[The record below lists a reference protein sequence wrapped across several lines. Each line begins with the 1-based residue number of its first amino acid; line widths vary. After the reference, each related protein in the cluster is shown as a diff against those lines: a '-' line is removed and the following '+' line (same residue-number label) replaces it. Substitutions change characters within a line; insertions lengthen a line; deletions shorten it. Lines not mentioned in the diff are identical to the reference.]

1 MQKGFGD
8 APRKVPNTAV
18 IGGLAESLANP
29 QPQCE
34 ANLGMSTEPTA
45 DGMLT
50 ANLTVYLKNWWAVA
64 CVPSCCIVL
73 CVDWMLLLLLY
84 LLFAP

>member
-1 MQKGFGD
+1 MSQRGFGD

-34 ANLGMSTEPTA
+34 ANLGVVTQPAA
-45 DGMLT
+45 DGMLN
-50 ANLTVYLKNWWAVA
+50 AQLTVFLKNWWAED
-64 CVPSCCIVL
+64 PPQ
-73 CVDWMLLLLLY
+73 LLH
-84 LLFAP
+84 AHPT